1 MRRPISRTEPS
12 PSTPLCFAKGV
23 ARLDA
28 EYLHWVAQLRFR
40 FKMRRWKRGLGRLL
54 GANAAR
60 CEQMFFGPH
69 LLADIEHRCR
79 HVRFVPSTGLLFETP
94 RRRSRSARLVQCG
107 EVRHGATPM
116 PRQPNWG
123 STNISTN
130 QISDAGAPQ
139 MVKRGQAVHRPTAG
153 RKGPTKS
160 NISSPKAKSES
171 ETQKIS
177 DGSWLRRG
185 ES

>member
-1 MRRPISRTEPS
+1 LQLKSKIAIQPNIGFVLATIEQLDWLRRDSNTADFQAGRLPPNNFQYGGRNQGTWELGHCLGKTKGDMRCARKHAATNFQNRTLPFDA
-12 PSTPLCFAKGV
+12 LCFAKGV

-79 HVRFVPSTGLLFETP
+79 HVRFVPE
-94 RRRSRSARLVQCG
+94 
-107 EVRHGATPM
+107 
-116 PRQPNWG
+116 
-123 STNISTN
+123 
-130 QISDAGAPQ
+130 D
-139 MVKRGQAVHRPTAG
+139 
-153 RKGPTKS
+153 
-160 NISSPKAKSES
+160 
-171 ETQKIS
+171 
-177 DGSWLRRG
+177 
-185 ES
+185 